1 MHPDDVARELEKVGD
16 ALSAA
21 AKHLSLQNEANA
33 ALHMND
39 KVLYSPLTTAVI
51 NAHKSLLMVLDH
63 ISAVT
68 SDRSR

>member
-1 MHPDDVARELEKVGD
+1 MHPNDVARELEKVGD

-21 AKHLSLQNEANA
+21 AKYLSLQNESNA

-51 NAHKSLLMVLDH
+51 HAHESLLMVLDH
-63 ISAVT
+63 VSAVT
-68 SDRSR
+68 SESSR